1 MSTDRN
7 TGASDAPQKAA
18 ADRVGGRPAETSRVL
33 GPLRKVVNL
42 PRGRGRAGDREF
54 RLATLNLLEDIEA
67 AKRKSD
73 QEARN
78 RQRAEAEV
86 RASEQRYRALFSL
99 MDQGFGIAQIE
110 LEDDTPVDF
119 RWLDVNPQ
127 FESVT
132 GLSRV
137 AVLRGRRMG
146 ELVQGL
152 EPEWLDL
159 FASVAQTG
167 EAMRLE
173 RRFES
178 LDRWLEVSA
187 FPVGDPARRQV
198 AVLVTDTTQRQT
210 RVTNL
215 ALLAA
220 VADDCSR
227 LSSVAAILR
236 VVCERVARHFGVDG
250 CELVERAGPAEDGDA
265 AADFWRRQGVIEQLR
280 DRATIVVD
288 DVAQIPVA
296 AGSPSTIG
304 AYVVVPL
311 EHSGHRVLGFAV
323 IAGRPRGWRPD
334 EVELIEAVARQVHPA
349 LQRAAAQDALR
360 ASEERLRLIVDNARD
375 YAILTCDLERRITGW
390 NPGAERLTGYPA
402 DEMMGSTAD
411 VIFTPEGRAA
421 GAPEREAQTAITEG
435 RATDERWHMRRDG
448 SRFWGS
454 GSMMAMRGA
463 GGEAVGLLKIFRDTT
478 AELRA
483 KEVLERSRRE
493 LWEALQETERAR
505 KDAEAA
511 GRAKDHLFA
520 VLSHELRTPLTPV
533 MFGTE
538 MLLLR
543 DDIQSDIREALVM
556 IQRNV
561 AMEARLVDDLLD
573 VTRIRHG
580 KVELMFSAMDVHDA
594 VREALEV
601 AKPDIDARKQQ
612 LTVALDAGEHRVM
625 GDATRLKQVVWNV
638 LKNASKFTNER
649 GHIRV
654 ASRNAPGK
662 VIIEVSD
669 SGIGIDPAML
679 SKIFETFSQVDASIT
694 RTYGGLGL
702 GLAIAKAI
710 VERHGGEIE
719 ASSRGLGHGATFTIS
734 LPLAGADQ

>member
-1 MSTDRN
+1 MSTDGTRGN
-7 TGASDAPQKAA
+7 PDAPEKAA
-18 ADRVGGRPAETSRVL
+18 SDRVGERSAESRASGL
-33 GPLRKVVNL
+33 SRKVVNL
-42 PRGRGRAGDREF
+42 GRGRGRPGDRDF
-54 RLATLNLLEDIEA
+54 RLATLNLLEDIEV
-67 AKRKSD
+67 AKRKSE
-73 QEARN
+73 QEAQN

-86 RASEQRYRALFSL
+86 RASEQRYRTLFSL

-110 LEDDTPVDF
+110 FEDDAAVDF
-119 RWLDVNPQ
+119 RWLDVNQQ

-137 AVLRGRRMG
+137 AVLRGQRMG
-146 ELVQGL
+146 ELVPRV
-152 EPEWLDL
+152 ERAWLDL
-159 FASVAQTG
+159 FASVVQTG

-187 FPVGDPARRQV
+187 FPVGDPSRRQV
-198 AVLVTDTTQRQT
+198 AVLVTDTTQRQV
-210 RVTNL
+210 RMTNL

-236 VVCERVARHFGVDG
+236 VVSDRVAGHLGVDG
-250 CELVERAGPAEDGDA
+250 CQLVEPSEPGEDGAVA
-265 AADFWRRQGVIEQLR
+265 ANFWRRQGVVEQLR

-288 DVAQIPVA
+288 DVAQVPVA

-304 AYVVVPL
+304 AYVVVPI
-311 EHSGHRVLGFAV
+311 EHSGHRMLGFAV
-323 IAGRPRGWRPD
+323 TARRPRAWRPD

-349 LQRAAAQDALR
+349 LQRSAAQDALR
-360 ASEERLRLIVDNARD
+360 SSEERLRLIVDNARD
-375 YAILTCDLERRITGW
+375 YAILTLDLERRITGW

-402 DEMMGSTAD
+402 DEVMGETAD
-411 VIFTPEGRAA
+411 IIFTPEGRAA
-421 GAPEREAQTAITEG
+421 GAPEREAETAINEG

-463 GGEAVGLLKIFRDTT
+463 AGEAVGLLKIFRDTT

-543 DDIQSDIREALVM
+543 DDIAADVREALVM

-561 AMEARLVDDLLD
+561 TMEARLVDDLLD

-601 AKPDIDARKQQ
+601 AKPDIDARKQR

-638 LKNASKFTNER
+638 LKNASKFTAER
-649 GHIRV
+649 GRIGV
-654 ASRNAPGK
+654 TTRNAPGK
-662 VIIEVSD
+662 VVIEVTD

-694 RTYGGLGL
+694 RTFGGLGL

-719 ASSRGLGHGATFTIS
+719 AHSRGLGHGATFTVS

>member
-1 MSTDRN
+1 MSTDN
-7 TGASDAPQKAA
+7 TRGNSDAAEKAA
-18 ADRVGGRPAETSRVL
+18 SDRVGERSAESSRAS
-33 GPLRKVVNL
+33 GPSRKVVNL
-42 PRGRGRAGDREF
+42 GRGRGRIGDRDF

-67 AKRKSD
+67 AKRKSE
-73 QEARN
+73 QEAQN
-78 RQRAEAEV
+78 RQRAEADV
-86 RASEQRYRALFSL
+86 RASEQRYRTLFSL
-99 MDQGFGIAQIE
+99 MDQGFGIAQME
-110 LEDDTPVDF
+110 FEGDAAVDF
-119 RWLDVNPQ
+119 RWLDVNQQ

-137 AVLRGRRMG
+137 AVLRGQRMG
-146 ELVQGL
+146 ELVPRV
-152 EPEWLDL
+152 ERAWLDL
-159 FASVAQTG
+159 FASVVQTG

-187 FPVGDPARRQV
+187 FPVGDPSRRQV
-198 AVLVTDTTQRQT
+198 AVLVTDTTQRQV
-210 RVTNL
+210 RMTNL

-236 VVCERVARHFGVDG
+236 VVNDRVAGHLGVDG
-250 CELVERAGPAEDGDA
+250 CQLVEPSEPGEDGAVA
-265 AADFWRRQGVIEQLR
+265 ANFWRRQGVVEQLR

-288 DVAQIPVA
+288 DVAQVPVA
-296 AGSPSTIG
+296 ADSPSTIG
-304 AYVVVPL
+304 AYVVVPI
-311 EHSGHRVLGFAV
+311 EHSGHRMLGFAV
-323 IAGRPRGWRPD
+323 TARRPRAWRPD

-360 ASEERLRLIVDNARD
+360 SSEERLRLIVDNARD
-375 YAILTCDLERRITGW
+375 YAILTLDLERRITGW

-402 DEMMGSTAD
+402 DEVMGETAD
-411 VIFTPEGRAA
+411 IIFTPEGRAA
-421 GAPEREAQTAITEG
+421 GAPQREAETAINEG

-543 DDIQSDIREALVM
+543 DDIGADVREALVM

-561 AMEARLVDDLLD
+561 TMEARLVDDLLD

-601 AKPDIDARKQQ
+601 ARPDIDARKQR
-612 LTVALDAGEHRVM
+612 LTVELDAGEHRVM

-638 LKNASKFTNER
+638 LKNASKFTAER
-649 GHIRV
+649 GRIGV
-654 ASRNAPGK
+654 TTRNAPGK
-662 VIIEVSD
+662 VVIEVTD

-694 RTYGGLGL
+694 RTFGGLGL

-719 ASSRGLGHGATFTIS
+719 AHSRGLGHGATFTVS

>member
-1 MSTDRN
+1 MSTDGTRGN
-7 TGASDAPQKAA
+7 PDAPEKAA
-18 ADRVGGRPAETSRVL
+18 SDRVGERSAESRASGL
-33 GPLRKVVNL
+33 SRKVVNL
-42 PRGRGRAGDREF
+42 GRGRGRTGDRDF
-54 RLATLNLLEDIEA
+54 RLATLNLLEDIEV
-67 AKRKSD
+67 AKRKSE
-73 QEARN
+73 QEAQN

-86 RASEQRYRALFSL
+86 RASEQRYRTLFSL

-110 LEDDTPVDF
+110 FEDDAAVDF
-119 RWLDVNPQ
+119 RWLDVNQQ

-137 AVLRGRRMG
+137 AVLRGQRMG
-146 ELVQGL
+146 ELVPRV
-152 EPEWLDL
+152 ERAWLDL
-159 FASVAQTG
+159 FASVVQTG

-187 FPVGDPARRQV
+187 FPVGDPSRRQV
-198 AVLVTDTTQRQT
+198 AVLVTDTTQRQV
-210 RVTNL
+210 RMTNL

-236 VVCERVARHFGVDG
+236 VVNDRVAGHLGVDG
-250 CELVERAGPAEDGDA
+250 CQLVEPSEPGEDGAVA
-265 AADFWRRQGVIEQLR
+265 ANFWRRQGVIEQLR

-288 DVAQIPVA
+288 DVAQVPVA

-304 AYVVVPL
+304 AYVVVPI
-311 EHSGHRVLGFAV
+311 EHSGHRMLGFAV
-323 IAGRPRGWRPD
+323 TARRPRAWRPD

-349 LQRAAAQDALR
+349 LQRSAAQDALR
-360 ASEERLRLIVDNARD
+360 SSEERLRLIVDNARD
-375 YAILTCDLERRITGW
+375 YAILTLDLERRITGW

-402 DEMMGSTAD
+402 DQVMGETAD
-411 VIFTPEGRAA
+411 IIFTPEGRAA
-421 GAPEREAQTAITEG
+421 GAPEREAETAINEG

-463 GGEAVGLLKIFRDTT
+463 AGEAVGLLKIFRDTT

-543 DDIQSDIREALVM
+543 DDIAADVREALVM

-561 AMEARLVDDLLD
+561 TMEARLVDDLLD

-601 AKPDIDARKQQ
+601 ARPDIDARKQR
-612 LTVALDAGEHRVM
+612 LTVELDAGEHRVM

-638 LKNASKFTNER
+638 LKNASKFTAER
-649 GHIRV
+649 GRIGV
-654 ASRNAPGK
+654 TTRNAPGK
-662 VIIEVSD
+662 VVIEVTD

-694 RTYGGLGL
+694 RTFGGLGL

-719 ASSRGLGHGATFTIS
+719 AHSRGLGHGATFTVS